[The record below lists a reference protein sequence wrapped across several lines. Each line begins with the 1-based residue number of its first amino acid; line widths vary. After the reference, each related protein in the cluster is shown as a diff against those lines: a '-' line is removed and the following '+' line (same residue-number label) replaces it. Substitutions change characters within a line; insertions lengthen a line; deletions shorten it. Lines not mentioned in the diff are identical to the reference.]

1 MKFRNMKEIGEYI
14 KQLQQEG
21 QELAEEKKLSDTP
34 SVDRDFVHKFDKL
47 LVKEIGD

>member
-1 MKFRNMKEIGEYI
+1 MKFRNMKEIGDYI

-21 QELAEEKKLSDTP
+21 AELAEEKKVFDTLSA
-34 SVDRDFVHKFDKL
+34 DRDFVHKFNGL

>member
-1 MKFRNMKEIGEYI
+1 MKEIGEYI

-21 QELAEEKKLSDTP
+21 NELEEEKKLFDTL
-34 SVDRDFVHKFDKL
+34 SADRVFVHKFDKL

>member
-1 MKFRNMKEIGEYI
+1 MKDIGEYI

-21 QELAEEKKLSDTP
+21 KELEEEKKLFDTL
-34 SVDRDFVHKFDKL
+34 SADRDFVHKFNGL